1 MHHQE
6 SEAKTN
12 ENTDGAR
19 GLRPEMFAEHMKK
32 IIFLYFCF
40 DPTGQKS
47 REKYKD

>member
-19 GLRPEMFAEHMKK
+19 GLRPRMLAKTYEENYFSTLFFRNKRSK
-32 IIFLYFCF
+32 I
-40 DPTGQKS
+40 DRG
-47 REKYKD
+47 E